1 MMSAALRTGDPEEW
15 SLDMWQNIRSVAR
28 IGPQADERGGYS
40 PSRLALKLA
49 TSSTTDYDN
58 TVYEH
63 APQGPKRKIL
73 MVCTEEREMTM
84 RNGKKFSTGNH
95 PVEMLVPMLHLEKA
109 GFHIGIVTPTGRPVA
124 IEMWAMP
131 DQDPAVQDIYDR
143 YRDAFA
149 NPDSL
154 SDFASTLQAHQDIA
168 AVFIPG
174 GHGAMLGLPENE
186 DLQRVIRWTLEE
198 DLFMLS
204 ICHGPAA
211 LLAENLGES
220 QTSLAY
226 RGYSMAVFPDRT
238 DKITPLVGYMPGHM
252 PWFFGERLTELGVN
266 IVNSQANGTCHRDR
280 RLITG
285 DSPNAANEFGKM
297 AAQALLSESGA

>member
-1 MMSAALRTGDPEEW
+1 
-15 SLDMWQNIRSVAR
+15 MWQNIRSVVR

-40 PSRLALKLA
+40 PSRLALKMA
-49 TSSTTDYDN
+49 TTSVTDYDN
-58 TVYEH
+58 TIYQSS
-63 APQGPKRKIL
+63 PRGSRKKIL
-73 MVCTEEREMTM
+73 MVCTEQREMTM

-131 DQDPAVQDIYDR
+131 DQDEAVQDIYNR

-154 SDFASTLQAHQDIA
+154 SDFVSTLEAHQDVA

-186 DLQRVIRWTLEE
+186 DLQRVIRWTIEE

-211 LLAENLGES
+211 LLAENLGQS
-220 QTSLAY
+220 PSAFAY
-226 RGYSMAVFPDRT
+226 RGYSMAVFPDRM
-238 DKITPLVGYMPGHM
+238 DRVTPFLGYMPGPM
-252 PWFFGERLTELGVN
+252 PWFCGERLAQLGVN
-266 IVNSQANGTCHRDR
+266 VVNSTANGTCHRDR

-285 DSPNAANEFGKM
+285 DSPKAANAFGKL
-297 AAQALLSESGA
+297 AAEVLLAESAS